1 VSLKEE
7 KRELAKNLITLALD
21 EGATSEERNSTAVRV
36 IKIIRKYK
44 LLDTPPLDG
53 ILENDTVRA
62 VKTVADKLTD
72 PEFTSGLK
80 VLGGLFKQASAGVAA
95 RRRRR

>member
-1 VSLKEE
+1 MSLKEE
-7 KRELAKNLITLALD
+7 KRAKVKDLITLALAD
-21 EGATSEERNSTAVRV
+21 GTPEEESGAAAMRA

-62 VKTVADKLTD
+62 VKTVADKLAD
-72 PEFTSGLK
+72 PELMGGLK
-80 VLGGLFKQASAGVAA
+80 ELFKQASSVAAA